1 MEIRDLF
8 QRHLPTLLA
17 LHISSLVQRGNTLV
31 LTLASQRQQGQCPAC
46 GYHSFSVHSYY
57 GRTLMDVPCL
67 GHQVTLRLITRRFRC
82 SVANCPKR
90 TFAERFGDFA
100 TPYSRLTERLKRMM
114 VGVAV
119 SIGGE
124 PGARLLHHFDI
135 DSSADR
141 LLAMTHALDV
151 PVVECPTA
159 LGIDDFAFCRNR
171 SYGTV
176 MVNLD
181 TGRTVDLLPDRQANT
196 VTAWLEAHPTI
207 EVIARDRSR
216 EYATGISQG
225 APQAVQVL
233 DRWHVLKN
241 LREAVEHD
249 LLREQPEIIKLFAA
263 NENELAPA
271 RRYGKEYLA
280 HQAAVARRQ
289 SQHQQVHTLH
299 AQGTHPEDIAKRV
312 KVSLST
318 VYRIRRQDHPPEPVR
333 LPKQASVLDP
343 YLPYLQQRWAEGCTV
358 AQELF
363 REVQQQGYR
372 GSVGRVRSWLRQR
385 CHLPQTSAYR
395 RPLQSEQQPKHC
407 HGCCFGNRR
416 PLMLARKT
424 RCKRS
429 SRRFPS
435 SHNCAV

>member
-8 QRHLPTLLA
+8 QRHLPTPLA

-31 LTLASQRQQGQCPAC
+31 LTLASQRQQGQCPVC
-46 GYHSFSVHSYY
+46 GYHSFSVHSHY

-135 DSSADR
+135 DSSPDR

-151 PVVECPTA
+151 PVVECATA

-216 EYATGISQG
+216 EYATGIS
-225 APQAVQVL
+225 
-233 DRWHVLKN
+233 R
-241 LREAVEHD
+241 
-249 LLREQPEIIKLFAA
+249 KL
-263 NENELAPA
+263 
-271 RRYGKEYLA
+271 
-280 HQAAVARRQ
+280 
-289 SQHQQVHTLH
+289 
-299 AQGTHPEDIAKRV
+299 
-312 KVSLST
+312 
-318 VYRIRRQDHPPEPVR
+318 
-333 LPKQASVLDP
+333 
-343 YLPYLQQRWAEGCTV
+343 C
-358 AQELF
+358 
-363 REVQQQGYR
+363 
-372 GSVGRVRSWLRQR
+372 RS
-385 CHLPQTSAYR
+385 
-395 RPLQSEQQPKHC
+395 
-407 HGCCFGNRR
+407 
-416 PLMLARKT
+416 
-424 RCKRS
+424 
-429 SRRFPS
+429 
-435 SHNCAV
+435 